1 MIDMWK
7 RLAIGLILIGG
18 GFGLFI
24 VSLFSLIP
32 FSAYIGILGA
42 GLYIIGLVTT
52 ALAVVKF
59 SLKNSVS
66 SDKNNNNNDGNKQ
79 IND

>member
-1 MIDMWK
+1 M
-7 RLAIGLILIGG
+7 GLVLIGG

-32 FSAYIGILGA
+32 FSAYVGILGA
-42 GLYIIGLVTT
+42 GLYIIGLGIT

-66 SDKNNNNNDGNKQ
+66 SDKNNNSDRQKQ